1 MAAQMEL
8 AELKKAVEELGH
20 KMDKQMIM
28 VQGLVG
34 LFTSTAQQS
43 DMGLLKEPSQA
54 YHPPTVGIK
63 LCSGD
68 MFKDLAEF
76 HEART
81 YPKEDVGSL
90 FTTIAEGEDTLR
102 DDFYPEGK
110 RMHPID
116 EDMCCNC
123 KANKGPALNSQ
134 LTRRNSPRAFSCF
147 TAPLVSVYEK
157 LLEAGSI
164 KPLNPTPLPKNPPAN
179 FKYNLYCTYHQTPG
193 HSTNACFRLRH
204 AIQDLMTVASSQ
216 PHLHQKSILFPNA
229 FLSSTLARKLLFPE
243 EHCARSDKLEEFNDA
258 WSHQVT
264 SRVDPEIKKSQN
276 PSYRV
281 PKVEAQKALGLSLCT
296 KTTTVAFCQAQMRK
310 CTKRPG
316 VRYSQPKY
324 FGSFVIK
331 AVVSG
336 AAAKDR

>member
-43 DMGLLKEPSQA
+43 DMGLVKEPSQA
-54 YHPPTVGIK
+54 YHPPMVGIK

-81 YPKEDVGSL
+81 YPNEDVGSL

-102 DDFYPEGK
+102 DDFYPESK
-110 RMHPID
+110 RMHHID

-123 KANKGPALNSQ
+123 KANRGPALNSQ
-134 LTRRNSPRAFSCF
+134 SSRRNQPRTFTCF
-147 TAPLVSVYEK
+147 TAPLASVYEK
-157 LLEAGSI
+157 LLDAGSI
-164 KPLNPTPLPKNPPAN
+164 KPLNPTSLPKNPPAN
-179 FKYNLYCTYHQTPG
+179 FKYNLYCTNHQTPG

-204 AIQDLMTVASSQ
+204 AIQDLTDCGIIPAPSPSKVDTVSKCLPQLNSGSQ
-216 PHLHQKSILFPNA
+216 IGQTSTISIQINPT
-229 FLSSTLARKLLFPE
+229 ST
-243 EHCARSDKLEEFNDA
+243 
-258 WSHQVT
+258 Q
-264 SRVDPEIKKSQN
+264 IN
-276 PSYRV
+276 PSSKPIV
-281 PKVEAQKALGLSLCT
+281 PIPSEPEDSLLAAVCALGTFSAST
-296 KTTTVAFCQAQMRK
+296 KIDNDEGLTNGKTDWLRSTDQR
-310 CTKRPG
+310 
-316 VRYSQPKY
+316 S
-324 FGSFVIK
+324 IE
-331 AVVSG
+331 
-336 AAAKDR
+336 